1 MRLNMN
7 LSYLLK
13 TASLV
18 LSFVALLNNNSFAQS
33 FGANVRGGEISY
45 VSTAPGVFDL
55 TLNVFYDC
63 PGSVPSSTALVRV
76 YDCTGANP
84 AIFSLSSSNTA
95 GTNIS
100 DVCTAN
106 FGSTDCNSGTIEGK
120 KQVTYTGSIDMSTF
134 TTCNFYQ
141 LRTLATQRGTSSNM
155 IVTGSSAL
163 LQITQDFYL
172 ANDNENNSV
181 VFGGIDLPYV
191 CASSA
196 VSYDPLISDP
206 DDDSLVVSL
215 VSAMGGSVS
224 VSNVTYTGGASGAAP
239 ISGITIDANTGVLN
253 FTAPSSTGNYNVVY
267 RVDEYDRTSGL
278 QVGTSHKEISFY
290 VDGTCSNTAPAA
302 GASLTSLTGSA
313 VLNSNYSVTLSSSAA
328 NCFTL
333 NYTDADGIATYTS
346 NATTALTG
354 ATFNAATGQVCWTPA
369 TTDIGTHYITIG
381 AKDNACNIQGK
392 STKTIEVVVTSGI
405 QALAIDSV
413 QVVDETCTGASDG
426 QIEIFISGG
435 VGPFTYEL
443 FYNNPPPTTLSQ
455 NGNPVFTGLP
465 APKTYAISV
474 IDLGDA
480 NNTVTSTASVA
491 QGSDIAINAVTAQQA
506 TCFGACTGNGL
517 VTTFFS
523 SAGTSYLWST
533 GETTAAAT
541 NGTCELVD
549 SVNIAENTQIVI
561 TVDST
566 HDVSCNGLS
575 DGDIFITPS
584 GGSGTYSSYAWS
596 SGSTVQDLLNQPVGS
611 YEVIVTDN
619 IGCKDSITSAIAEPV
634 ALSVTMSSTDPL
646 CNGASSGTATATPA
660 GGTAPYTY
668 LWNDAGSQTSQTA
681 TALPSG
687 NVSVTVTDANGCT
700 ISDNVTLADPTAL
713 TITFNKTDV
722 LCFGDATGAATA
734 TANNATGAV
743 VYNWDNGTL
752 NNASITSVLAGTY
765 EVTAT
770 DANGCSVI
778 DQVIITQPS
787 SALTLTVVETQAV
800 NCTGGSDG
808 IATATGAG
816 GTAAYTY
823 AWPTSANTTGV
834 ETGLS
839 AGSYIVTVTDNNNC
853 QTTNTVVITEPANGM
868 SITFTVDSVNCNS
881 GADGAATVNVTG
893 GTTPYASFAWNNG
906 AGNTQTVTGLSAG
919 ITYSVTV
926 TDNNGCTVVGDTTIP
941 EPAAITGSI
950 LLDSNVS
957 CNGGSDGG
965 LTVQGLTGGTGT
977 YSYLWSNGAT
987 TASITGVS
995 AGVYNVT
1002 VTDINGCTAVFS
1014 ETITEPTVL
1023 SATIYTP
1030 PTIAGFTY
1038 IGEYGDQFI
1047 YYNTT
1052 IATWAQARANALAQ
1066 GGDLIVISNAI
1077 DQAYFASV
1085 LPSGSW
1091 IGLTDEVIEGT
1102 YVWVDGTVATFFNW
1116 NAGEPNNLGNEDY
1129 IQFTGGTHVWND
1141 LPASST
1147 LPYAMSIDKTSL
1159 NTSNVSCFGG
1169 NDGEA
1174 TVTAAGGTTNYFYLW
1189 DNGQT
1194 TVTATGLI
1202 AGSYIVTVTDANGC
1216 TATDTAI
1223 VTEPTALTFTTFS
1236 QDVSCFGGNDGIAAV
1251 IPAGGT
1257 SPYFFNWSNGG
1268 STDTITAL
1276 IAGSYD
1282 VTITDDNGCQ
1292 TSTTIVVDEPLSGMS
1307 LTFTVDSVNCNASSD
1322 GGATVNVLGGT
1333 TPYTSFV
1340 WDNGAGNT
1348 QTVTGLSAGITY
1360 NVTVTDN
1367 NGCTV
1372 IGDTTIPEPAAIAG
1386 TIVLD
1391 NDVSCNGLADGGLTI
1406 QAITGGTGSY
1416 TYLWSG
1422 GTAPLNQASVSGLS
1436 AGTYDVTVTDANLC
1450 TQVFQGVVSEPT
1462 AIALSIQIDS
1472 NTSCNAG
1479 ADGSLT
1485 AIASGGTNPY
1495 TFLWSNADADSI
1507 AGGLAAGTY
1516 DVTLTDANGCT
1527 ATATETIS
1535 EPTALAVVMD
1545 STDITCA
1552 GNTDGTA
1559 TATPAG
1565 GTTPYTYAWSNGGTS
1580 AALTGLSAGTYNV
1593 TVTDGNGCQVLSQ
1606 TTVNG
1611 AGPAIT
1617 FTIQTDSNVSCF
1629 GLSDG
1634 SLTVINIANA
1644 ASPYS
1649 FAWSNGDTDSIA
1661 GGLSVG
1667 TYDVTLT
1674 DNNGCTATQS
1684 APITEPTILLV
1695 STNVLASVQCA
1706 GDSTGQIIAFTNSGG
1721 TAPYSFAWSEG
1732 STATG
1737 VASST
1742 LTLLPSG
1749 SYTVT
1754 LTDANGCTSS
1764 DTRILNPGVT
1774 IAMNP
1779 AVDTIL
1785 CNGVADASITLN
1797 PTGGTTYS
1805 YAWSIAGST
1814 NSQTNLAPGTYSVTV
1829 TDNATLCSVDSTFV
1843 LTEPSA
1849 ISLTASG
1856 TDLICYDDA
1865 SGTATANAT
1874 GGTGTLNYSWSNG
1887 DITQTIT
1894 GLDSGQYTV
1903 TVTDQNLCTVT
1914 DVVDITQPAELIA
1927 NASITTE
1934 VSCNGESDGAVSVNA
1949 TGGTGALNYTW
1960 SNGTTGATATT
1971 LTAIAGGTYTVTIT
1985 DASLCET
1992 VTAITLVNPTNLYV
2006 SLDSTFDPSCTND
2019 DGRAYI
2025 RGFGGQQSS
2034 ASTSAYE
2041 VIQNTS
2047 DYAPYGFDVEG
2058 STKYALGD
2066 DEAGAIEDIGFSFD
2080 FFGTTFTEFSV
2091 QSNGFI
2097 KFGVNAGNAQFNNVA
2112 IPNAVNP
2119 NNWVGIW
2126 DDLDPSATTSEIIE
2140 TYLGGTAPNRIR
2152 VVSYQ
2157 NVPTFN
2163 DNSALVTF
2171 QIVLHEGSNIIEIHT
2186 QNLPSK
2192 SSDGTAGPGTT
2203 FGIENSTGTV
2213 GYTVTGRNP
2222 LPIAGSVT
2230 NDYVAFIP
2238 VGQDF
2243 DFAWPDGGTD
2253 SVRTDLA
2260 AGSYIVTITD
2270 PSGNGCFDTVQFV
2283 LDNPDTLDV
2292 VLDATPV
2299 TCAVTTTTVS
2309 AIASNGSGN
2318 FSFSWNTGA
2327 VTASIT
2333 GMVNVFYEVT
2343 VTDLTTGC
2351 EIILDT
2357 TLTTPAGFTSSAVVD
2372 QDVSCFNGTDG
2383 QATVTHT
2390 ATVLPITITWSSG
2403 GTAATETGLAAGNY
2417 NVIIVDGNGC
2427 SDTSFVTID
2436 EPATAVSATL
2446 LASSDPACNGGNDGF
2461 IAILASGGT
2470 PNYFYTWSPNVSTS
2484 DTAVSLSA
2492 GIYSTTITD
2501 ANGCNS
2507 IVTNTLV
2514 DPTAL
2519 SVSTTSTNSACFGP
2533 CDGTA
2538 TATASGGTSLYTYTW
2553 NTGASQI
2560 SSASSTITNLC
2571 GDSTYSVTVVDA
2583 NGCSSN
2589 AFETVSENF
2598 TPNVTIV
2605 GTDATCATS
2614 CDGTATASSPFCIG
2628 CTIEWKQQGTTTVLG
2643 TSASITGLCPGL
2655 TYQVT
2660 YTTIFGCSRTET
2672 VFIDSPP
2679 ALVLA
2684 MDSLDATCGSA
2695 NGSAIVNVIGG
2706 TLPYSFAWS
2715 GSAVNN
2721 DTLSGVGAGMYYVT
2735 VTDGNNCI
2743 TEDSVQ
2749 VIEPSTMILTFSAL
2763 ADATCQGGDNG
2774 TATVNVA
2781 GGTPNYTYSWD
2792 NGESAA
2798 TAVLL
2803 DSGEHYVTVT
2813 DANLCSTIDTV
2824 VISDGDSI
2832 LIAVTE
2838 TPITCAGGG
2847 NDGVLVAAASGG
2859 DGSLG
2864 FTYSWNTGATT
2875 AQITGLTA
2883 GTYTVIATDVAN
2895 GCQDSITYNM
2905 LPPSAFAVAMIDSTD
2920 VLCNGDTNGTALVEA
2935 TSGSGNY
2942 SYAWS
2947 NGETNDLAIALWA
2960 GFHQVIVTDLV
2971 TGCIDS
2977 ASVTI
2982 DEPTFLVVAIDSVD
2996 TNTCF
3001 GGTDGIAYSSITGGT
3016 TPYTIAW
3023 PNGSDSLMSVNLAV
3037 GSYEVT
3043 VTDFNGCVANATAV
3057 ITQPVTGLSVI
3068 ASVDS
3073 NVRCF
3078 GFPDGGASAIASGG
3092 SGVYQY
3098 NWTGGST
3105 SSFTA
3110 GLSAGQ
3116 YIVTVTDGGVCNAL
3130 DTVVITEPSQLAG
3143 TITETQSITCIGGG
3157 NDGELTALGIGG
3169 TAPYTYEWNNAV
3181 FTDVNTGLTAGTYF
3195 VTITDFNNC
3204 SIILSETIAN
3214 PTGITLTM
3222 VDSTDVLCLGDA
3234 NGTAEVQV
3242 TGGSGNYTYAWDNAE
3257 TNAIATALN
3266 AGSHFVTVTDVNTGC
3281 TANEDVIIGTPLLLT
3296 VAIDSVDTNT
3306 CFGGTDGIAY
3316 SSIAGGT
3323 APYIIAWP
3331 NGSDSLMSVNLA
3343 AGSYEVTVTDFNGCV
3358 ANATAVITQ
3367 PVTGLSVTASVDSN
3381 ATCFGLANGGAS
3393 AIANGGSGVYQY
3405 NWTGGLTGAS
3415 ITGLAAGQYIV
3426 TVTDGGVCFALDT
3439 ITITAPSQI
3448 TATDVSNIS
3457 PTCPGGTNGSAEIL
3471 AAGGTPNYTYEWPSG
3486 TIGALETGLSDGTYP
3501 VTITDVNGCEF
3512 IYPVTITDPA
3522 AMNIAVS
3529 NVTNTGCGVCA
3540 GGATLTITNGTAPY
3554 TYLWANGETSNIAI
3568 ALCAGANGVT
3578 VTDFNNCT
3586 ASTSVNI
3593 NSDGADTVVAGAF
3606 DALCFGEPSGKA
3618 FGTYTCPGGGCSIA
3632 WFDIPAGNNV
3642 GNGDTLF
3649 NVTAGLYIAQL
3660 TNGSGCVFSDTAI
3673 VGEPTPVQGSLV
3685 SSTDANCFGGS
3696 DGTATVT
3703 ASGGTVGA
3711 GGYTFIWDNTEVG
3724 STASAL
3730 TAGLHVVTIS
3740 DQNGCQDTVQVTISQ
3755 PATGLSVIA
3764 SVVQDVSCNGGSD
3777 GEVDAIASG
3786 GSGVYNYQWNGALNG
3801 ANQTNLSVGT
3811 YIVIVDDGGICFAT
3825 DTVTV
3830 IEPAPI
3836 VITIDSTNSP
3846 TCPAGN
3852 DGNAGVTATGGTAPY
3867 NYAWS
3872 NGNTGQVATGL
3883 AAGTYDVTVNDFN
3896 NCSSVQSVTIFDPAG
3911 IVVDSITG
3919 ISNSSCTVCDG
3930 SATVNVSGGT
3940 APYAFTWSNLGTG
3953 QTNTTLCGGIN
3964 FVTITDAN
3972 LCQIVQQINVLDN
3985 GADTITADSIDASC
3999 GACDGQAIAT
4009 YDEINGTGPF
4019 SVYWTNSIG
4028 DTIAQNVDT
4037 LTNLCA
4043 GTYTATLVNGLGC
4056 TWVDNT
4062 TVNAPDLIDPQATF
4076 TDVSCFSACDATVS
4090 VNPIGGSGSFS
4101 YAWDNG
4107 AGNVSSQSNLCA
4119 GTYIVTI
4126 TDIAGCDT
4134 VVTFNIIE
4142 PSEIFANATV
4152 TNASCGGTCD
4162 GSILTSPT
4170 PNSGT
4175 YTFNWSP
4182 VPANG
4187 NGSFDATGL
4196 CAGTYFLTITN
4207 QNGCLSLDTFVIT
4220 EPTPITLD
4228 SSDVINASCGDTNG
4242 VAFVQAIG
4250 GTGALTYNWSN
4261 GDTGQTAD
4269 SLMLGLYDVTVS
4281 DASGCSAIL
4290 VLPVSEDNGPTIDIA
4305 SINVSANGATDG
4317 SATVVVITAQG
4328 NTTYAWSNG
4337 DTNQTADT
4345 LAAGFYSVTVTDSAG
4360 CSAIDTVTITEP
4372 AAINISFAV
4381 TDITCTGGGC
4391 DGIITATVVG
4401 GVAPY
4406 NFAWSNGD
4414 TTATIDTL
4422 CAGSYI
4428 LTVTD
4433 ANGVTIIDSVELND
4447 PTPFTITPAIV
4458 DATCNGSCDGSVA
4471 LTIIGGSGNYDY
4483 LWSTGDTT
4491 NMLMDL
4497 CAGQY
4502 TVTVTDNTGCL
4513 DSLTITIG
4521 EPAAI
4526 TVSIISVVEPT
4537 CPVTTPDGSIE
4548 VAAAGGN
4555 GGPYAYQW
4563 LDDQLNLLAGQSSN
4577 IATGLTAGIYNVAVV
4592 DQSTGC
4598 ADTTFIILNNDNAA
4612 DIALDSINQVSCFG
4626 ACDGEIF
4633 TTITN
4638 GTAPYNILWSSGGT
4652 LDDEFNVCAG
4662 NDTLIV
4668 LDAAGCRSSAIYELT
4683 EPEQLG
4689 LDVVDIV
4696 SVACGNTCDGVI
4708 EVTMQGGTA
4717 PYTYAWS
4724 TGASGDSIGDLC
4736 SGTYGLTVTDSNGCV
4751 FSTNINVGGP
4761 EPIVIALD
4769 SIDAATCSNIGC
4781 LITDTFEIGSVYEI
4795 EVTAQA
4801 DTTVCPDTRG
4811 ILVSGT
4817 FTGGGGTR
4825 WLSASGIILDNGVQ
4839 TFVDATQDT
4848 NMFVFE
4854 GTNNLCVSRDTMYV
4868 YQSAGPGLDAGPN
4881 KVIEPGESVVIGG
4894 DPTSA
4899 AGSAVTWSVPNDDI
4913 SSVTD
4918 ANPTVYPLQTKVF
4931 YVTATDVEG
4940 CFGMDSVIITVERL
4954 IDPVGGFSPN
4964 GDGVNDDFFI
4974 DKIWNYPNAIV
4985 QIVNRWGNPIFT
4997 SSPGYTTPWNG
5008 TFNGNALPHGT
5019 YYYVI
5024 DLKDANV
5031 PDPITGP
5038 VTLLK

>member
-1 MRLNMN
+1 MY
-7 LSYLLK
+7 LSNLLK
-13 TASLV
+13 SATLALT
-18 LSFVALLNNNSFAQS
+18 FVALMTSHSFAQS

-45 VSTAPGVFDL
+45 VSTAPGVFTV

-63 PGSVPSSTALVRV
+63 PGSVPSSTANIRV

-84 AIFSLSSSNTA
+84 SVFALSSSNTA

-100 DVCTAN
+100 DVCTAS
-106 FGSTDCNSGTIEGK
+106 FGSTDCNSGSIEGK
-120 KQVTYTGSIDMSTF
+120 KQVTYSGSIDMSAF
-134 TTCNFYQ
+134 TSCNFYQ
-141 LRTLATQRGTSSNM
+141 LRTLVSQRGTSSN
-155 IVTGSSAL
+155 ITVTGSSSI

-172 ANDNENNSV
+172 ANDNQNNSV
-181 VFGGIDLPYV
+181 VFGGVDLPYV
-191 CASSA
+191 CGSSA

-215 VSAMGGSVS
+215 VSAMGGSVT
-224 VSNVTYTGGASGAAP
+224 VSNVTYTGGASGTSP

-290 VDGTCSNTAPAA
+290 VDGTCSNAAPAA
-302 GASLTSLTGSA
+302 GASLTGLTGSA

-333 NYTDADGIATYTS
+333 NYTDADGIATYSS
-346 NATTALTG
+346 NATTVLTG

-369 TTDIGTHYITIG
+369 TTDIGTYYITIG

-392 STKTIEVVVTSGI
+392 STKTIEVIVTSGI
-405 QALAIDSV
+405 QALAIDSI
-413 QVVDETCTGASDG
+413 QVTDETCTGANDG

-435 VGPFTYEL
+435 VGPFTYQL
-443 FYNNPPPTTLSQ
+443 VYNGPPLTTLTQ
-455 NGNPVFTGLP
+455 NGNSLFVGLP
-465 APKTYAISV
+465 VNPYSISV

-480 NNTVTSTASVA
+480 NNTVTSTASLA
-491 QGSDIAINAVTAQQA
+491 QGSSIAITSVTAQQA

-541 NGTCELVD
+541 NLCAGMNYITVTDGTCELVD

-575 DGDIFITPS
+575 DGDIFITPT

-619 IGCKDSITSAIAEPV
+619 IGCKDSITSAIAEPAV
-634 ALSVTMSSTDPL
+634 LTVTMSSTDPL
-646 CNGASSGTATATPA
+646 CNGGSTGTATATPA
-660 GGTAPYTY
+660 GGTTPYTY

-734 TANNATGAV
+734 TANNAFGLVT
-743 VYNWDNGTL
+743 YNWDNGTL
-752 NNASITSVLAGTY
+752 NNASIASVVAGTY

-787 SALTLTVVETQAV
+787 SALTLAVVETQAV
-800 NCTGGSDG
+800 NCTGGNDG

-816 GTAAYTY
+816 GTAGYTY

-868 SITFTVDSVNCNS
+868 SITFTVDSVNCNG

-893 GTTPYASFAWNNG
+893 GTTPYVSFAWNNG

-926 TDNNGCTVVGDTTIP
+926 TDDNGCTVVGDTTIP
-941 EPAAITGSI
+941 EPTAITGSI

-965 LTVQGLTGGTGT
+965 LTVQGLTGGTGSYT
-977 YSYLWSNGAT
+977 YLWSGG
-987 TASITGVS
+987 TAPLNQASVTGLS
-995 AGVYNVT
+995 AGTYDVT

-1052 IATWAQARANALAQ
+1052 AATWSQARTNALVA
-1066 GGDLIVISNAI
+1066 GGDLLVISNAT
-1077 DQAYFASV
+1077 DQAYFGSV
-1085 LPSGSW
+1085 LPSNSW
-1091 IGLTDEVIEGT
+1091 IGLTDEVTEGT
-1102 YVWVDGTVATFFNW
+1102 FVWVDGTVATFFNW
-1116 NAGEPNNLGNEDY
+1116 NSGEPNNLGNEDY
-1129 IQFTGGTHVWND
+1129 VQFTGGTHVWND

-1189 DNGQT
+1189 DNLQT
-1194 TVTATGLI
+1194 NATATGLI
-1202 AGSYIVTVTDANGC
+1202 AGSYVVTVTDANGC

-1257 SPYFFNWSNGG
+1257 LPYSYDWSNGG
-1268 STDTITAL
+1268 STDTITSL

-1282 VTITDDNGCQ
+1282 VTITDDNGCEII
-1292 TSTTIVVDEPLSGMS
+1292 TTIVVDEPLSGMS
-1307 LTFTVDSVNCNASSD
+1307 LTFTVDSVNCNGGSD
-1322 GGATVNVLGGT
+1322 GSATVNVLGGT

-1348 QTVTGLSAGITY
+1348 QTVAGLSAGITY

-1372 IGDTTIPEPAAIAG
+1372 IGDTTIPEPAVIAG

-1422 GTAPLNQASVSGLS
+1422 GTAPLNQASVTGLS

-1450 TQVFQGVVSEPT
+1450 TQVFQGTVSEPA
-1462 AIALSIQIDS
+1462 AIVLTIQIDS
-1472 NTSCNAG
+1472 NVSCNAG
-1479 ADGSLT
+1479 TDGSLT

-1495 TFLWSNADADSI
+1495 SFLWSNTDADSI

-1535 EPTALAVVMD
+1535 EPTALTVVMD

-1559 TATPAG
+1559 SATPTG

-1580 AALTGLSAGTYNV
+1580 AALTGLTAGTYNV

-1634 SLTVINIANA
+1634 SLTVINISNA
-1644 ASPYS
+1644 AAPYS
-1649 FAWSNGDTDSIA
+1649 FAWSNLDSDSIA

-1674 DNNGCTATQS
+1674 DNDGCTATQS

-1706 GDSTGQIIAFTNSGG
+1706 GDSTGEIIAFTNSGG

-1732 STATG
+1732 TTATG

-1779 AVDTIL
+1779 VVDTIL
-1785 CNGVADASITLN
+1785 CNGAADASITLN

-1805 YAWSIAGST
+1805 YAWSISGST

-1849 ISLTASG
+1849 ISLTSSG
-1856 TDLICYDDA
+1856 TDLTCYNDA

-1874 GGTGTLNYSWSNG
+1874 GGTGILNYSWSNG

-1903 TVTDQNLCTVT
+1903 TVTDQNLCAVT
-1914 DVVDITQPAELIA
+1914 DVVDITQPTELIA

-1934 VSCNGESDGAVSVNA
+1934 VSCNGESDGAIAVNA

-1971 LTAIAGGTYTVTIT
+1971 LTAIVGGTYTVTIT

-2058 STKYALGD
+2058 STKYTLGD
-2066 DEAGAIEDIGFSFD
+2066 DAAGTLENIGFSFD
-2080 FFGTTFTEFSV
+2080 FFGNTFTQFSV

-2097 KFGVNAGNAQFNNVA
+2097 KFGVDAGNGQFDNVA

-2171 QIVLHEGSNIIEIHT
+2171 QIILHEGSNILEIHT

-2222 LPIAGSVT
+2222 LPITGSVT

-2243 DFAWPDGGTD
+2243 SYAWPDGGTD

-2292 VLDATPV
+2292 VLAATPV
-2299 TCAVTTTTVS
+2299 SCAVTTTTVS

-2318 FSFSWNTGA
+2318 FSYSWNTGDA
-2327 VTASIT
+2327 TASIT
-2333 GMVNVFYEVT
+2333 GTVNVFYEVT
-2343 VTDLTTGC
+2343 ITDLTTGC

-2372 QDVSCFNGTDG
+2372 QNVSCFNGTDG

-2417 NVIIVDGNGC
+2417 NVIVVDGNGC

-2436 EPATAVSATL
+2436 EPATAVSATI
-2446 LASSDPACNGGNDGF
+2446 LASNDPTCNGGNDGL
-2461 IAILASGGT
+2461 IALLAAGGT
-2470 PNYFYTWSPNVSTS
+2470 PNYTYTWSPNVSTS
-2484 DTAVSLSA
+2484 DTAVSLTA
-2492 GIYSTTITD
+2492 GIYNITVED
-2501 ANGCNS
+2501 NNECAF
-2507 IVTNTLV
+2507 IIADTLV
-2514 DPTAL
+2514 DPAAL
-2519 SVSTTSTNSACFGP
+2519 VVTTSSTNSACFGP

-2538 TATASGGTSLYTYTW
+2538 TATGSGGTAPYTYTW

-2560 SSASSTITNLC
+2560 SSGSSTITNLC

-2583 NGCSSN
+2583 NGCSN
-2589 AFETVSENF
+2589 TAFETVSENF
-2598 TPNVTIV
+2598 TPPASAT
-2605 GTDATCATS
+2605 GTDASCASTCDGSATS
-2614 CDGTATASSPFCIG
+2614 SSPLCFT
-2628 CTIEWKQQGTTTVLG
+2628 CTIEWKQQGSPIVLG
-2643 TSASITGLCPGL
+2643 TSSSITGLCPGI

-2660 YTTIFGCSRTET
+2660 YTTGFECSRTET

-2684 MDSLDATCGSA
+2684 MDSLDATCGSS
-2695 NGSAIVNVIGG
+2695 NGSAIANVSGG
-2706 TLPYSFAWS
+2706 TTPYTYTWA
-2715 GSAVNN
+2715 GSAVNSA
-2721 DTLSGVGAGMYYVT
+2721 TLSGIGAGTYFVT
-2735 VTDGNNCI
+2735 VTDGNNCTI
-2743 TEDSVQ
+2743 EDSVQ
-2749 VIEPSTMILTFSAL
+2749 VIEPSTMILTFSAV

-2838 TPITCAGGG
+2838 TPITCVGGG
-2847 NDGVLVAAASGG
+2847 NDGELLAAATGG
-2859 DGSLG
+2859 VGSLG
-2864 FTYSWNTGATT
+2864 YTYSWNTGATT
-2875 AQITGLTA
+2875 AQITALTA
-2883 GTYTVIATDVAN
+2883 GTYTVVATDVAN
-2895 GCQDSITYNM
+2895 GCLDSITYNM

-2920 VLCNGDTNGTALVEA
+2920 VLCFGDTNGTAVVEA

-2942 SYAWS
+2942 TYTWT
-2947 NGETNDLAIALWA
+2947 NGEAADTAFLLWA
-2960 GFHQVIVTDLV
+2960 GFHQVIVADII

-2982 DEPTFLVVAIDSVD
+2982 DEPTQLIVVIDSVD

-3001 GGTDGIAYSSITGGT
+3001 GGTEGIAYSSIT
-3016 TPYTIAW
+3016 
-3023 PNGSDSLMSVNLAV
+3023 
-3037 GSYEVT
+3037 
-3043 VTDFNGCVANATAV
+3043 
-3057 ITQPVTGLSVI
+3057 
-3068 ASVDS
+3068 
-3073 NVRCF
+3073 
-3078 GFPDGGASAIASGG
+3078 
-3092 SGVYQY
+3092 
-3098 NWTGGST
+3098 
-3105 SSFTA
+3105 
-3110 GLSAGQ
+3110 
-3116 YIVTVTDGGVCNAL
+3116 
-3130 DTVVITEPSQLAG
+3130 
-3143 TITETQSITCIGGG
+3143 
-3157 NDGELTALGIGG
+3157 
-3169 TAPYTYEWNNAV
+3169 
-3181 FTDVNTGLTAGTYF
+3181 
-3195 VTITDFNNC
+3195 
-3204 SIILSETIAN
+3204 
-3214 PTGITLTM
+3214 
-3222 VDSTDVLCLGDA
+3222 
-3234 NGTAEVQV
+3234 
-3242 TGGSGNYTYAWDNAE
+3242 
-3257 TNAIATALN
+3257 
-3266 AGSHFVTVTDVNTGC
+3266 
-3281 TANEDVIIGTPLLLT
+3281 
-3296 VAIDSVDTNT
+3296 
-3306 CFGGTDGIAY
+3306 
-3316 SSIAGGT
+3316 GGT

-3331 NGSDSLMSVNLA
+3331 NGSDSLKAVNLA
-3343 AGSYEVTVTDFNGCV
+3343 AGSYEVTVTDLNGCV

-3367 PVTGLSVTASVDSN
+3367 PATGLSVLASVDSN
-3381 ATCFGLANGGAS
+3381 ATCSGFANGGAS
-3393 AIANGGSGVYQY
+3393 AIANGGSGIYQY

-3415 ITGLAAGQYIV
+3415 ITGLTAGQYIV

-3439 ITITAPSQI
+3439 VTITAPTQI

-3457 PTCPGGTNGSAEIL
+3457 PTCTGGTNGSAEIL
-3471 AAGGTPNYTYEWPSG
+3471 AAGGTPNYIYEWPSG
-3486 TIGALETGLSDGTYP
+3486 TIGALETGLSDGIYT
-3501 VTITDVNGCEF
+3501 VTIKDNNDCELV
-3512 IYPVTITDPA
+3512 YPVTITDPA
-3522 AMNIAVS
+3522 AISIAVS
-3529 NVTNTGCGVCA
+3529 NVSNTGCGVCA
-3540 GGATLTITNGTAPY
+3540 GGATLNITNGTAPY
-3554 TYLWANGETSNIAI
+3554 DYSWANGETLNIAI

-3578 VTDFNNCT
+3578 VTDFNDCT

-3593 NSDGADTVVAGAF
+3593 NSDGADTVIAGAF
-3606 DALCFGEPSGKA
+3606 DALCFGDSSGTA
-3618 FGTYTCPGGGCSIA
+3618 FGTYTCPGGGCSID
-3632 WFDIPAGNNV
+3632 WFDIPAGNLV
-3642 GNGDTLF
+3642 GTGDTLF
-3649 NVTAGLYIAQL
+3649 NLPAGQFIAQL
-3660 TNGSGCVFSDTAI
+3660 TNGAGCVFSDTAI
-3673 VGEPTPVQGSLV
+3673 VGQPTAVDGSLV
-3685 SSTDANCFGGS
+3685 VSTDANCFGGS
-3696 DGTATVT
+3696 DGSATV
-3703 ASGGTVGA
+3703 AAIGGTIGI
-3711 GGYTFIWDNTEVG
+3711 GGYQYAWDNGELG
-3724 STASAL
+3724 ATAVAL
-3730 TAGLHVVTIS
+3730 SAGLHVVTIS
-3740 DQNGCQDTVQVTISQ
+3740 DDNGCQDTVQVTIGQ
-3755 PATGLSVIA
+3755 PTTGLSVVA
-3764 SVVQDVSCNGGSD
+3764 SVVQDVLCNGGSD
-3777 GEVDAIASG
+3777 GEVDALASG
-3786 GSGVYNYQWNGALNG
+3786 GSGIYNYQWNGTLNG
-3801 ANQTNLSVGT
+3801 ANQTNLAAGT
-3811 YIVIVDDGGICFAT
+3811 YIVIADDGGICFAS

-3830 IEPAPI
+3830 IEPTPI
-3836 VITIDSTNSP
+3836 VIIIDSTNSP

-3852 DGNAGVTATGGTAPY
+3852 DGNAGVTATGGTALY

-3896 NCSSVQSVTIFDPAG
+3896 NCTSVQSVTIFDPAG

-3953 QTNTTLCGGIN
+3953 QTNTALCGGIN
-3964 FVTITDAN
+3964 FVTITDTN
-3972 LCQIVQQINVLDN
+3972 LCQIVEQINVLDN
-3985 GADTITADSIDASC
+3985 GADTITADSIDALC
-3999 GACDGQAIAT
+3999 GACDGLAIAT
-4009 YDEINGTGPF
+4009 YDEINGIGPF
-4019 SVYWTNSIG
+4019 SVYWTNSLG

-4062 TVNAPDLIDPQATF
+4062 TVNAPDLIDPQAAF
-4076 TDVSCFSACDATVS
+4076 TDVTCFNACDATVS
-4090 VNPIGGSGSFS
+4090 VNPIGGSGSFT
-4101 YAWDNG
+4101 YAWDDG
-4107 AGNVSSQSNLCA
+4107 TGNVSSQSNLCA

-4134 VVTFNIIE
+4134 VVTFNITE
-4142 PSEIFANATV
+4142 PAEILANATLA
-4152 TNASCGGTCD
+4152 NASCGGTCD

-4175 YTFNWSP
+4175 YTFDWNP
-4182 VPANG
+4182 IPANG
-4187 NGSFDATGL
+4187 NGLSSATGL

-4207 QNGCLSLDTFVIT
+4207 QNGCFALDTFVIT

-4250 GTGALTYNWSN
+4250 GTGALSYNWSN

-4269 SLMLGLYDVTVS
+4269 TLMLGLYDVTVS
-4281 DASGCSAIL
+4281 DAAGCFTVF
-4290 VLPVSEDNGPTIDIA
+4290 VLPVSEDNGPTINIA

-4317 SATVVVITAQG
+4317 AATVVVITAQG

-4372 AAINISFAV
+4372 AAINLSFAV
-4381 TDITCTGGGC
+4381 TDITCSGGGC
-4391 DGIITATVVG
+4391 DGVITATVLG
-4401 GVAPY
+4401 GVSPY
-4406 NFAWSNGD
+4406 NFVWSNGD
-4414 TTATIDTL
+4414 TTSTIDTL
-4422 CAGSYI
+4422 CAGTYV

-4433 ANGVTIIDSVELND
+4433 ANGAIIIDSIELND

-4471 LTIIGGSGNYDY
+4471 LTVIGGSGNYDY

-4502 TVTVTDNTGCL
+4502 TVTVTDTTGCF

-4537 CPVTTPDGSIE
+4537 CPVTTPDGSLE

-4668 LDAAGCRSSAIYELT
+4668 LDAVGCYSAAIYEMT

-4717 PYTYAWS
+4717 PYAYAWS

-4769 SIDAATCSNIGC
+4769 SIDAATCSNTGDGAVYVTVSGGAAPYFYQWTDANLDVITTQDLVNVQAGTYILYLEDAIGC

-5038 VTLLK
+5038 VTILK